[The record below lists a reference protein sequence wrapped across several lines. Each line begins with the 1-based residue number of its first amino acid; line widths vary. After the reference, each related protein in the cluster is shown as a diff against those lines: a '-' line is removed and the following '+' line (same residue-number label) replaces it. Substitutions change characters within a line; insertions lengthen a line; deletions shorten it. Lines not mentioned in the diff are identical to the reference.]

1 MERRNIFA
9 AYPQILNLSPS
20 PSPSPVKIIKK
31 DFEEMEFPTLMSEL
45 EEEEKEEERE
55 KERERE
61 EENERKRKEQESIEE
76 KKSKKYIHNRF
87 SSSLGGGEYGRM
99 NGIGTGMNKTSEYSN
114 GNVSRRLSLPYMRER
129 DKERGGGNNTI
140 DHLNNDNYS
149 ISSSSRKIENE
160 YLMDRKVHTLNSSCS
175 SSNISISSSVR
186 TGGGLVTQMKRRIEE
201 VKTQAYLSAEK
212 EKKIIEARRKVDEKE
227 KEVQK
232 KVQQANAEKERKRL
246 DVIKKAKEARD
257 REDLAERERLAF
269 LETQK
274 RMEKVRLMR
283 GNTLKLEE
291 EKKLKSSVNLTLY
304 KVVVE
309 KEKKKVERSR
319 EDKDKDKDDD
329 GDGGG
334 KARESVGSTDE
345 EMQQTISTGSVDDGE
360 NDADGEN
367 DGENDVEFTGE
378 GDNDEEEGGDRGR
391 GRGRVEYCREERRG
405 EEFKDEMQEDRDV
418 DEYGVEDEGERDEE
432 RVGGGGCGR
441 EDVMNKSMDMD
452 SYYQDVIPLERNS
465 QRKSRLATPTPTSTS
480 DLHGHG
486 CGGGYGYDMES
497 KGRCSLTLKVSRKLD
512 FDAKTDFDKMSELAY
527 EEQVSVRA
535 KEEHEKNRR
544 NAIFQLSE
552 QKRRFDSE
560 KAIEEVN
567 ERLMRHNRE
576 SKRILALQTHR
587 SSEDKRKRKAAAD
600 KLILTLAE
608 RKLSEDKEK
617 KLNDEIIRK
626 EKQEIEEAKRIQD
639 EEIAKGVRE
648 RKLARDKKRILHL
661 ELERARI
668 EENAVKMQAERD
680 RVYKAEWERILKE
693 KAVAVRINSTLDV
706 KRSHSSVSASPKSKT
721 FTFQ

>member
-1 MERRNIFA
+1 MEEKKEIETVEVERRDIFA
-9 AYPQILNLSPS
+9 AYPQMLSPS
-20 PSPSPVKIIKK
+20 PSQSPSPSPLKIIKK
-31 DFEEMEFPTLMSEL
+31 DFEEMDYPTLMSEL
-45 EEEEKEEERE
+45 EEEEKVEERE
-55 KERERE
+55 KGKE
-61 EENERKRKEQESIEE
+61 EEERKQKEQESIEE
-76 KKSKKYIHNRF
+76 NKSKRFIHNRL
-87 SSSLGGGEYGRM
+87 SSSLGGGEFGNKM
-99 NGIGTGMNKTSEYSN
+99 NGIGMNKTIEYGN
-114 GNVSRRLSLPYMRER
+114 GNVSRRLSFPYIRER
-129 DKERGGGNNTI
+129 DIEKGGGNDLSSNNN
-140 DHLNNDNYS
+140 NNDN
-149 ISSSSRKIENE
+149 SSSRKTDND
-160 YLMDRKVHTLNSSCS
+160 YSMDRKVHTLNSSCS
-175 SSNISISSSVR
+175 SSNISISSSVKA
-186 TGGGLVTQMKRRIEE
+186 GGGLVTQMKRRIEE

-257 REDLAERERLAF
+257 REDLAEREHLAF

-283 GNTLKLEE
+283 GNNLKLEE
-291 EKKLKSSVNLTLY
+291 GKKLKSSLNGSLY
-304 KVVVE
+304 RVVVE
-309 KEKKKVERSR
+309 KEKREVERSR
-319 EDKDKDKDDD
+319 EYKDKDV
-329 GDGGG
+329 DGGG

-345 EMQQTISTGSVDDGE
+345 EMQQTISTGSVGDGDCDGDGE
-360 NDADGEN
+360 NDI
-367 DGENDVEFTGE
+367 EFTGDAY
-378 GDNDEEEGGDRGR
+378 GEEEGGDRGR
-391 GRGRVEYCREERRG
+391 GKVEYCREERRG
-405 EEFKDEMQEDRDV
+405 EEFKDEMQDDGNV
-418 DEYGVEDEGERDEE
+418 DEYGVEEAEE
-432 RVGGGGCGR
+432 EEEEMGGGGR
-441 EDVMNKSMDMD
+441 EDVMSKSMDMD
-452 SYYQDVIPLERNS
+452 SYDLDVIPLERNS
-465 QRKSRLATPTPTSTS
+465 QRKSRLATATA
-480 DLHGHG
+480 DLQGQGHGH
-486 CGGGYGYDMES
+486 GYDMES
-497 KGRCSLTLKVSRKLD
+497 KGGTSLTSTLRVSRRLD

-535 KEEHEKNRR
+535 KEEHERNRR

-560 KAIEEVN
+560 KAIEEIN

-617 KLNDEIIRK
+617 KLNDELMRK
-626 EKQEIEEAKRIQD
+626 EKQESEEAKRIQD

-661 ELERARI
+661 ELEKARI

>member
-9 AYPQILNLSPS
+9 AYPQILSTSPS
-20 PSPSPVKIIKK
+20 PLKVIKK

-55 KERERE
+55 KEKERE
-61 EENERKRKEQESIEE
+61 EENERKRKEQENIEE
-76 KKSKKYIHNRF
+76 NKSKKYIHNRF
-87 SSSLGGGEYGRM
+87 SSSLGGGGYGKM
-99 NGIGTGMNKTSEYSN
+99 NGIGIGMNKTSEYSN
-114 GNVSRRLSLPYMRER
+114 GNISRRLSLPYMRER
-129 DKERGGGNNTI
+129 DKERGGNNTS
-140 DHLNNDNYS
+140 DLNNDNNS

-160 YLMDRKVHTLNSSCS
+160 YFMDRKVHTLNSSCS

-212 EKKIIEARRKVDEKE
+212 EKKIIDARRKVDEKE

-257 REDLAERERLAF
+257 REDLAEREHLTF

-304 KVVVE
+304 KAVVE

-319 EDKDKDKDDD
+319 DDKDKD

-345 EMQQTISTGSVDDGE
+345 EMQQTISTGSVGDGDGDAE
-360 NDADGEN
+360 NDI
-367 DGENDVEFTGE
+367 EFTGE
-378 GDNDEEEGGDRGR
+378 EVGDEEEGGDGDSGR
-391 GRGRVEYCREERRG
+391 GRDRVEYCSEERRG
-405 EEFKDEMQEDRDV
+405 EEFKDEMEEDGDV
-418 DEYGVEDEGERDEE
+418 DEYGVEDAGDGEEE
-432 RVGGGGCGR
+432 RGGGGGR

-452 SYYQDVIPLERNS
+452 SYYLDVIPLERNG
-465 QRKSRLATPTPTSTS
+465 QRNSRTPTATPTS

-486 CGGGYGYDMES
+486 QGHGHGYDMES
-497 KGRCSLTLKVSRKLD
+497 KGRSSLTLKVSRKLD

-527 EEQVSVRA
+527 EEQISVRA
-535 KEEHEKNRR
+535 KEEHERNRR

-560 KAIEEVN
+560 KAIEEIN

-608 RKLSEDKEK
+608 KKLSEDKEK
-617 KLNDEIIRK
+617 KLNDEIIRR
-626 EKQEIEEAKRIQD
+626 EKQESEEAKRIQD
-639 EEIAKGVRE
+639 DEIAKGVRE

-661 ELERARI
+661 ELEKARI

>member
-1 MERRNIFA
+1 M
-9 AYPQILNLSPS
+9 LNPS
-20 PSPSPVKIIKK
+20 PSLSVSASPLKIVKK
-31 DFEEMEFPTLMSEL
+31 DFEEMDFPTLMSEL
-45 EEEEKEEERE
+45 EEEEREEERE
-55 KERERE
+55 KEKEKE
-61 EENERKRKEQESIEE
+61 KEQGNIEEN
-76 KKSKKYIHNRF
+76 KSKKHIHNRF
-87 SSSLGGGEYGRM
+87 SSSLGGGEDGNKL
-99 NGIGTGMNKTSEYSN
+99 NGIGMNKVSEYGN
-114 GNVSRRLSLPYMRER
+114 GNISRRLSLPYMRER
-129 DKERGGGNNTI
+129 DKEKGGGN
-140 DHLNNDNYS
+140 DHSSNNNNDNKYNN
-149 ISSSSRKIENE
+149 SSSTRKTDND
-160 YLMDRKVHTLNSSCS
+160 YSLDRKVHTLNSSCS

-212 EKKIIEARRKVDEKE
+212 EKKIIEARRKIDEKE

-257 REDLAERERLAF
+257 REDLAEREHLAF

-283 GNTLKLEE
+283 GNNLKLEE
-291 EKKLKSSVNLTLY
+291 GKKLKSSLNESLF

-309 KEKKKVERSR
+309 KEKREVERSR
-319 EDKDKDKDDD
+319 EDKDKYKDGDK
-329 GDGGG
+329 DGGG

-345 EMQQTISTGSVDDGE
+345 EMQQTISTGSVGDCDGDCDGDGE
-360 NDADGEN
+360 NDI
-367 DGENDVEFTGE
+367 EFTGD
-378 GDNDEEEGGDRGR
+378 GDAYGEEEGGDR

-405 EEFKDEMQEDRDV
+405 EEFKDEMQEDENV
-418 DEYGVEDEGERDEE
+418 DRYGVENEEGEDE
-432 RVGGGGCGR
+432 RGGGGR

-452 SYYQDVIPLERNS
+452 SYYLDVIPLERNS
-465 QRKSRLATPTPTSTS
+465 QRKSRAATATA
-480 DLHGHG
+480 DLQGHGHRH
-486 CGGGYGYDMES
+486 GYDMES
-497 KGRCSLTLKVSRKLD
+497 KGRTSLTSTLKVSRRLD

-527 EEQVSVRA
+527 EEQVSARA
-535 KEEHEKNRR
+535 KEEYERNRR

-560 KAIEEVN
+560 KAIEEIN

-626 EKQEIEEAKRIQD
+626 EKQESEEAKRIQD

-661 ELERARI
+661 ELEKARI